1 MARKRSSNNKNPS
14 SDIKSPRLRS
24 RWLWAGGFALLAAL
38 FAIALLDFH
47 PRQIPDNF
55 TDPSLGFEPNAFGL
69 LGVKIGQFSI
79 YLLGGAAWLIPVFL
93 GWRAW
98 LYVRKVRQGGWVI
111 MIGIVLNIATAS
123 GLLAIQN
130 ILFLDKEIYAKDPG
144 GLLGQILYSASVRA
158 YIGDIGTTLILGA
171 LFVGTFVFVLA
182 PGVSSESYGEESGL
196 QGWLDRWRSS
206 RE

>member
-1 MARKRSSNNKNPS
+1 
-14 SDIKSPRLRS
+14 
-24 RWLWAGGFALLAAL
+24 
-38 FAIALLDFH
+38 
-47 PRQIPDNF
+47 
-55 TDPSLGFEPNAFGL
+55 
-69 LGVKIGQFSI
+69 
-79 YLLGGAAWLIPVFL
+79 
-93 GWRAW
+93 
-98 LYVRKVRQGGWVI
+98 